1 VCIINAARWIV
12 EERKDGANVNGWHW
26 TEKNVTDLAKEL
38 LQQSLN
44 DAPDC
49 SEGCRFTK
57 VSTFSGFVNLCNR
70 KGKLKVTYSL
80 EVSLKWKREIR
91 ESPDDEPTASA
102 SGTIV
107 MEEIFDDDP
116 ETEYKLEKKK
126 TNGEGAEPDRNL
138 QQKLC
143 DEAAAHITNLL
154 KRLQS
159 GEIDFSSPEKNN
171 LAANEQLMQVE

>member
-1 VCIINAARWIV
+1 MP
-12 EERKDGANVNGWHW
+12 H
-26 TEKNVTDLAKEL
+26 
-38 LQQSLN
+38 
-44 DAPDC
+44 
-49 SEGCRFTK
+49 
-57 VSTFSGFVNLCNR
+57 
-70 KGKLKVTYSL
+70 
-80 EVSLKWKREIR
+80 
-91 ESPDDEPTASA
+91 
-102 SGTIV
+102 TIV
-107 MEEIFDDDP
+107 VLISVFQIFDDDP

-171 LAANEQLMQVE
+171 LAANEQLMQVEYLCRNEASILYAEVPCYQRVVEDSDIQVILT